1 MFGPFEALLA
11 VLCLA
16 EMMGLM
22 IATVVGG
29 RAMSTLHCLTL

>member
-1 MFGPFEALLA
+1 MFGSYAALLA

-22 IATVVGG
+22 I
-29 RAMSTLHCLTL
+29 STLVGASNESWCISLY